1 VGGIGHETAR
11 LCHEFGMRVIGIDPR
26 PEHDVPFV
34 EMHSV
39 DALNSLLPLADFV
52 VSTTPHTP
60 ETEGMWNAWR
70 FKRMK
75 PTAYFISIGRGKT
88 AVLEDLTVAIE
99 TGQIAG
105 CGLDVFEIEPLPSDH
120 RLWQLPNVILTPHIA
135 VKDAENLPER
145 RYQVILENARRFL
158 DGQPLTNV
166 VDKKLWY

>member
-1 VGGIGHETAR
+1 
-11 LCHEFGMRVIGIDPR
+11 
-26 PEHDVPFV
+26 
-34 EMHSV
+34 
-39 DALNSLLPLADFV
+39 
-52 VSTTPHTP
+52 
-60 ETEGMWNAWR
+60 
-70 FKRMK
+70 MK

-120 RLWQLPNVILTPHIA
+120 RLWQLPNVILTPHVA

-145 RYQVILENARRFL
+145 RYQVILENERRFL
-158 DGQPLTNV
+158 DDQPLTNV